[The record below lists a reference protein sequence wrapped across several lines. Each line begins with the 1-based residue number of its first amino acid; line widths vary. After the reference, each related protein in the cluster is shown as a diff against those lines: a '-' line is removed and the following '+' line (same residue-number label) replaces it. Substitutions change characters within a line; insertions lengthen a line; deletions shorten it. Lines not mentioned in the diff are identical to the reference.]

1 MDTRGNLELRIGKN
15 VIAETPSVNID
26 AMVDLVNRFRDIR
39 CDDTMWEPVNDTLP
53 CFDAF
58 EKALKSS
65 GIARTDIFDVFDKAT
80 LWSVTRMGD
89 AVKVI
94 TVWNRGF

>member
-89 AVKVI
+89 AVKVM
-94 TVWNRGF
+94 TVWNKGF

>member
-65 GIARTDIFDVFDKAT
+65 GIAKTDIFDVFDKAT

-89 AVKVI
+89 AVKVM
-94 TVWNRGF
+94 TVWNKGF